1 MNYLFRLY
9 LNGFKRESTATSND
23 SIPVDYSK
31 IFTKSPDASFF
42 TKLYVFLVK
51 SHVNNVMREFYQSDR
66 YGELQ
71 RVRETIKK
79 YES

>member
-1 MNYLFRLY
+1 MNKFFKLY
-9 LNGFKRESTATSND
+9 LNGFKKSTATSND

-31 IFTKSPDASFF
+31 MFTKSPNASFF
-42 TKLYVFLVK
+42 TKLYIFLTK
-51 SHVNNVMREFYQSDR
+51 SHVNKVMSEFYQSDR